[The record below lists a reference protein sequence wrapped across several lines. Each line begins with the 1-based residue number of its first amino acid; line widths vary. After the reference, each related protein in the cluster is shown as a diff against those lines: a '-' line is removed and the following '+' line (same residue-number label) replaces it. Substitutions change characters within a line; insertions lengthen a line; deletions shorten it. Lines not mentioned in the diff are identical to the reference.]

1 MSHHRTYA
9 NAAGAV
15 LRKSYQVG
23 QRIRQAFELHGM
35 GAARGERDGW
45 MRFAYPPI
53 DIACRIQPV
62 RLT

>member
-1 MSHHRTYA
+1 
-9 NAAGAV
+9 
-15 LRKSYQVG
+15 
-23 QRIRQAFELHGM
+23 M